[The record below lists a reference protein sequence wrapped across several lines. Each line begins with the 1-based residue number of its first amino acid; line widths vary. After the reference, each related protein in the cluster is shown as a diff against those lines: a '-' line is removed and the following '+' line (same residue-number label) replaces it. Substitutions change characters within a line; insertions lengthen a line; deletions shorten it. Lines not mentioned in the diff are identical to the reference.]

1 VSLGSYSDA
10 TTDYSTAVGYAG
22 QATGTAATAL
32 GGETLALAPFATAVG
47 YSAEAKTGSWASAL
61 GYNSNA
67 DGAASTAIGS
77 QAQATAIGSS
87 ATGYNAVAS
96 GDYATVLGYGSNA
109 AGATALALGAAA
121 KASQTGSVAIGGD
134 AGVLDADSDGAQAT
148 GAYALALGADAKS
161 SGTLSFAIGPTSS
174 ASATQAMALGT
185 GAKATA
191 NFSYAIG
198 LSAQANAVNSLAL
211 GAFALANATH
221 DRSTAIGYQAS
232 TTRADQV
239 MIGTVNRTY
248 TLPGL
253 PTAASNAAQSGSK
266 FYVTVDAQ
274 GNLGYITT
282 PISGASSSITAEP
295 LRTASLS
302 VSAEAAPISAVLGTQ
317 AATVEQPAEAAPS
330 IASNTGQTTAG
341 DTISA
346 IPSRAVLAALT
357 PSAVADADFSALS
370 GRVGAIE
377 GRVAAIE
384 GQLSRFDKRIASS
397 TAVAVA
403 MGGAAFLP
411 DMKFNLTA
419 NVGTY
424 DGAHAGALQLGALVS
439 PHVAL
444 NAGVATGFNKQG
456 STAGRV
462 GVTFGW

>member
-1 VSLGSYSDA
+1 MG
-10 TTDYSTAVGYAG
+10 
-22 QATGTAATAL
+22 
-32 GGETLALAPFATAVG
+32 
-47 YSAEAKTGSWASAL
+47 ASA
-61 GYNSNA
+61 
-67 DGAASTAIGS
+67 T
-77 QAQATAIGSS
+77 
-87 ATGYNAVAS
+87 
-96 GDYATVLGYGSNA
+96 
-109 AGATALALGAAA
+109 
-121 KASQTGSVAIGGD
+121 ASQTGSVAIGGD
-134 AGVLDADSDGAQAT
+134 AGALDADSDGAQAT

-161 SGTLSFAIGPTSS
+161 SGTLSFAIGPTSQ
-174 ASATQAMALGT
+174 ATATQAMALGT

-198 LSAQANAVNSLAL
+198 LSAQANGVNSLSL
-211 GAFALANATH
+211 GAFAVAGH
-221 DRSTAIGYQAS
+221 DRSTAIGYQAT
-232 TTRADQV
+232 TTRADQI
-239 MIGTVNRTY
+239 MIGTNTRTY

-266 FYVTVDAQ
+266 FYVTVDAN

-282 PISGASSSITAEP
+282 PISGASSAITAEP
-295 LRTASLS
+295 LRTASLAA
-302 VSAEAAPISAVLGTQ
+302 SAEAAPIAAVLGTA

-330 IASNTGQTTAG
+330 YVASSGQTTSSDSVA
-341 DTISA
+341 A
-346 IPSRAVLAALT
+346 APSRAVLAALT
-357 PSAVADADFSALS
+357 PSAVADADFAALN

-384 GQLSRFDKRIASS
+384 GQLARFDKRIASS

-419 NVGTY
+419 NLGTY

-456 STAGRV
+456 KTAGRV